1 MDISLKRSFTLV
13 EVLIASLII
22 TIVMITVYTAFGSGI
37 FGYRNI
43 EDKITVYQTARS
55 ILEHLNQ
62 DVRNA
67 IVFSSSESMFEGA
80 SDKVSFLSL
89 VDSYR
94 ASKMRGSYALVSYY
108 YEDSKLMRLC
118 RKGSEALNIESDST
132 KPQEVGSDLDIKFE
146 YGYLQINAASAQETL
161 AFKDSWGYET
171 QEESQ
176 KLPVALRVRLAVKG
190 RPDEVF
196 ERTIYLPVVS
206 DG

>member
-1 MDISLKRSFTLV
+1 MNIALKRSFTLV

-22 TIVMITVYTAFGSGI
+22 TVVMITVYTAFGSGI

-67 IVFSSSESMFEGA
+67 IVFSSTQSMFEGS

-89 VDSYR
+89 VDSYKTDR
-94 ASKMRGSYALVSYY
+94 LRGSYAAVSYY
-108 YEDSKLMRLC
+108 YEDNKLMRLC
-118 RKGSEALNIESDST
+118 RKGSEALNIESDLT
-132 KPQEVGSDLDIKFE
+132 KPQEVGSELDIRFE
-146 YGYLQINAASAQETL
+146 YGYLQINAASAQEIV

-176 KLPVALRVRLAVKG
+176 KLPVALKVRLTVKG
-190 RPDEVF
+190 NPDEVF

-206 DG
+206 NE